1 MRGVL
6 LASAAIRSLAIS
18 LLAIGLLACQ
28 ERTEGKQKPQPITA
42 APAAA
47 TAKPRATPQ
56 SVGLPISAYG
66 VRIDFDGDTVV
77 LASARGLRLF
87 PATGGASEIA
97 RDFGDTF
104 ALSGSRVVYFAAGQL
119 LESLRGEPPHTIGSV
134 PEQPKLMA
142 VSQEELVWVT
152 DVPTGGC
159 ALWTLRAGEPQEI
172 AHLAGRVDTLALSD
186 GWAFFFEQGPGGT
199 WRLGGAALAGGPPT
213 WSGRRSGRVPATLS
227 ARDQLVYYDGPTR
240 SVHRVSR
247 DLVHDEILGRG
258 VICSPLAALDRV
270 VCARVG
276 GLFEL
281 PLDGGEPKEL
291 VKQGGFVT
299 AVAVGESGIAWVT
312 DAGPERL
319 VVQRRTLH

>member
-28 ERTEGKQKPQPITA
+28 ERTEGKQRPQPLTA
-42 APAAA
+42 APIASP
-47 TAKPRATPQ
+47 AKPEATPQ
-56 SVGLPISAYG
+56 RVSLPISAYG
-66 VRIDFDGDTVV
+66 VRIDFDGDTLV

-87 PATGGASEIA
+87 PKAGAASEVA
-97 RDFGDTF
+97 RDFGTTF
-104 ALSGSRVVYFAAGQL
+104 ALSGSRVVYFAAGEL
-119 LESLRGEPPHTIGSV
+119 LESRRGEPPHAIGSV

-152 DVPTGGC
+152 AARAGGST
-159 ALWTLRAGEPQEI
+159 LWTLRAGGPQKI
-172 AHLAGRVDTLALSD
+172 AQLRGGVDTLALSD
-186 GWAFFFEQGPGGT
+186 GWAFFFEQGPSGT
-199 WRLGGAALAGGPPT
+199 WRLGGAPLAGGPPISSE
-213 WSGRRSGRVPATLS
+213 WRSGRVPATLS

-247 DLVHDEILGRG
+247 DLAHDEILGRG

-299 AVAVGESGIAWVT
+299 AVAVGETGLAWVT
-312 DAGPERL
+312 DVGSERL
-319 VVQRRTLH
+319 VVQRTLL